1 MAARENQGLQIA
13 LIIFVMLTIIL
24 SVTTYIFFD
33 NNKKAIGDAKAA
45 TEKAAKAESE
55 RAKIT
60 LENESF
66 LALLNQ
72 PIAEAAVVRK
82 IDELLSELNAAKDSH
97 KNAIDIMT
105 KNRDLLYKY
114 SALAGQNT
122 KIENFPELLI
132 KQGDAVREKEGKLVA
147 HKAAEEEAKQA
158 LASVKSK
165 LEAEVAAAKAETT
178 KSQGEYGVFSGT
190 WKRDLAA
197 LGQSKIETEKK
208 IEERVA
214 ENQALQDKVANI
226 TKKATV
232 EIKGYV
238 NTNKSLKDALDLYK
252 DPRPTLTDGQ
262 IVYVDERTKSAYVNI
277 GSADSLQRRVSFS
290 VYDRGTN
297 DVATAVKKGAIEIID
312 IIDDKLSRAR
322 IIENSVNDPILP
334 GDFIDSTLWYPGK
347 RLKLAIAGAIDFD
360 KDGVSDRAKLKDIIT
375 ANGGTVIADV
385 TERAEVTGAITP
397 DTEQVIVG
405 RGPDE
410 RTDPKFQKAWN
421 DMMADAKKYNVQII
435 PLPQFLDK
443 VGYTANS
450 QNSQDAGNQRLMDTK
465 PKAKDNSGQIVPGFT
480 PRTAP
485 AGSGNSAFQK

>member
-33 NNKKAIGDAKAA
+33 NYKKEKVEKIAA
-45 TEKAAKAESE
+45 NDKVKVIEKTIAEVNSDREGYLGLLKQTDFEEKADSIVKKNKDKILAYVALAGVNTPFENYPDALAEMAKTVKTKDGILAAHKEAEDKAKAELAAIKAKSE
-55 RAKIT
+55 
-60 LENESF
+60 N
-66 LALLNQ
+66 
-72 PIAEAAVVRK
+72 
-82 IDELLSELNAAKDSH
+82 
-97 KNAIDIMT
+97 
-105 KNRDLLYKY
+105 
-114 SALAGQNT
+114 
-122 KIENFPELLI
+122 
-132 KQGDAVREKEGKLVA
+132 
-147 HKAAEEEAKQA
+147 
-158 LASVKSK
+158 
-165 LEAEVAAAKAETT
+165 EVAAAKAETT
-178 KSQGEYGVFSGT
+178 KSQGEYTTFSGT
-190 WKRDLAA
+190 IKTALAA
-197 LGQSKIETEKK
+197 LAQSKTEAEKQINEK
-208 IEERVA
+208 VA

-226 TKKATV
+226 QKKATV
-232 EIKGYV
+232 VEKGYV
-238 NTNKSLKDALDLYK
+238 NTNKSLKDALDQYK

-297 DVATAVKKGAIEIID
+297 DVATAVKKGAIEIIE
-312 IIDDKLSRAR
+312 IIDEKISRAR

-347 RLKLAIAGAIDFD
+347 RLKLAIAGSIDFD
-360 KDGVSDRAKLKDIIT
+360 KDGISDRAKLKDIII

-397 DTEQVIVG
+397 DTERVIVG

-410 RTDPKFQKAWN
+410 RTDPKFNKAWS
-421 DMMADAKKYNVQII
+421 DLMADAKKYNVQVIQ
-435 PLPQFLDK
+435 LPQFLDS
-443 VGYTANS
+443 VGYTPNS

-465 PKAKDNSGQIVPGFT
+465 PKPKDNSGAIVPFT

-485 AGSGNSAFQK
+485 AGSGPSAFQK